1 MEIALIT
8 AVIAE
13 LLCITALF
21 VLCTRLK
28 RTVIDGLAHMA
39 HFARAT
45 AELGKKQ
52 SADVDDVRN
61 YITEVEQE
69 LRDKLNELQEK
80 YDAADEMIHQ
90 VTRSAEEAAATEK
103 RMQDGIDAILN
114 YNSQKRLG
122 DDIG

>member
-13 LLCITALF
+13 LLCIIALF
-21 VLCTRLK
+21 VLSARLK
-28 RTVIDGLAHMA
+28 RTVIDGMAHMA
-39 HFARAT
+39 QAA
-45 AELGKKQ
+45 AELGKRQ

-69 LRDKLNELQEK
+69 VRDKLNELQEK

-122 DDIG
+122 EDIG

>member
-13 LLCITALF
+13 LLCIIALF
-21 VLCTRLK
+21 VLYARLK
-28 RTVIDGLAHMA
+28 RTVINGMAHMA
-39 HFARAT
+39 QAA
-45 AELGKKQ
+45 AEQGKRQ

-61 YITEVEQE
+61 YIPEVEQE
-69 LRDKLNELQEK
+69 MRDKLNELQEK

-90 VTRSAEEAAATEK
+90 VTRSAEEAAAPEK

>member
-13 LLCITALF
+13 VLCIIALF
-21 VLCTRLK
+21 VLYARLK
-28 RTVIDGLAHMA
+28 RTVIDGMAHMA
-39 HFARAT
+39 QAA
-45 AELGKKQ
+45 AEQGKRQ
-52 SADVDDVRN
+52 NADVDDVRN

-69 LRDKLNELQEK
+69 IRDKLNELQEK

-90 VTRSAEEAAATEK
+90 VTRSAEEAAVTEK

-122 DDIG
+122 EDIG

>member
-8 AVIAE
+8 AVIVE
-13 LLCITALF
+13 LLCIIALF
-21 VLCTRLK
+21 VLSTRLK
-28 RTVIDGLAHMA
+28 RAVIDGMAHMA
-39 HFARAT
+39 QAA
-45 AELGKKQ
+45 AEQGKKQ

-90 VTRSAEEAAATEK
+90 VTRSAEEAAATER

-122 DDIG
+122 EDIG

>member
-13 LLCITALF
+13 LLCIIALF
-21 VLCTRLK
+21 VLYARLK
-28 RTVIDGLAHMA
+28 RTVIDGMAHMA
-39 HFARAT
+39 QAAV
-45 AELGKKQ
+45 EQGKRQ

-69 LRDKLNELQEK
+69 IRDKLNELQEK

-122 DDIG
+122 EDIG

>member
-8 AVIAE
+8 AVIIE
-13 LLCITALF
+13 LLCIIALF
-21 VLCTRLK
+21 VLYARLK
-28 RTVIDGLAHMA
+28 RTVINGMA
-39 HFARAT
+39 HIAQAA
-45 AELGKKQ
+45 AEQGKRR

-69 LRDKLNELQEK
+69 IRDELNELQEK

-90 VTRSAEEAAATEK
+90 VTRSAEEAVATEK

>member
-1 MEIALIT
+1 MEIALII

-13 LLCITALF
+13 LLCAIALF
-21 VLCTRLK
+21 VLYTRLK
-28 RTVIDGLAHMA
+28 STVINLMA
-39 HFARAT
+39 HAASVT
-45 AELGKKQ
+45 DEQGKKLG
-52 SADVDDVRN
+52 ADVDDVRN

-69 LRDKLNELQEK
+69 MRDKLSELQEK

>member
-8 AVIAE
+8 AVIVE
-13 LLCITALF
+13 LLCIIALF
-21 VLCTRLK
+21 VLYARLK
-28 RTVIDGLAHMA
+28 RTVIDGMAHMA
-39 HFARAT
+39 QAA
-45 AELGKKQ
+45 AEQGKRQ
-52 SADVDDVRN
+52 IADVDDVRN

-69 LRDKLNELQEK
+69 LHDKLNELQEK

-122 DDIG
+122 EDIG

>member
-13 LLCITALF
+13 LLCIIALF
-21 VLCTRLK
+21 ALYARLK
-28 RTVIDGLAHMA
+28 RTVIDGMAHMA
-39 HFARAT
+39 QAA
-45 AELGKKQ
+45 AEQGKRQ

-69 LRDKLNELQEK
+69 IRDKLNELQEK

-90 VTRSAEEAAATEK
+90 VTRSAEEAAVTEK

>member
-13 LLCITALF
+13 KNRKKALF
-21 VLCTRLK
+21 VLYARLK
-28 RTVIDGLAHMA
+28 RTVIDGMA
-39 HFARAT
+39 HIAQAA
-45 AELGKKQ
+45 AEQGKRQ
-52 SADVDDVRN
+52 SADIDDVRN

-69 LRDKLNELQEK
+69 MRDKLNELQEK

-90 VTRSAEEAAATEK
+90 VTRSAEESAATEK

>member
-1 MEIALIT
+1 MIT

-21 VLCTRLK
+21 ALCTRLK
-28 RTVIDGLAHMA
+28 RTVIDGMAHMA
-39 HFARAT
+39 QAT
-45 AELGKKQ
+45 AEQGKKQ

-90 VTRSAEEAAATEK
+90 VTRSAEEAAATER

-122 DDIG
+122 EDIG

>member
-13 LLCITALF
+13 LLCIIALF
-21 VLCTRLK
+21 VLYARLK
-28 RTVIDGLAHMA
+28 RTVIDGMAHMA
-39 HFARAT
+39 QAA
-45 AELGKKQ
+45 AEQGKRQ
-52 SADVDDVRN
+52 IADVDDVRN

-69 LRDKLNELQEK
+69 MRDKLSELQEK

-90 VTRSAEEAAATEK
+90 VTRSAEEAAVTEK
-103 RMQDGIDAILN
+103 RMQEGIDAILN

>member
-8 AVIAE
+8 AVIVE

-28 RTVIDGLAHMA
+28 RTVIDGMAHMA
-39 HFARAT
+39 QAA
-45 AELGKKQ
+45 AEQGKKQ

-69 LRDKLNELQEK
+69 MRDKLNELQEK

>member
-8 AVIAE
+8 AVIVE

-21 VLCTRLK
+21 VLYARLK
-28 RTVIDGLAHMA
+28 RTVIDGMA
-39 HFARAT
+39 HIAQAA
-45 AELGKKQ
+45 AEQ
-52 SADVDDVRN
+52 SKRQGADVDDVRN

>member
-13 LLCITALF
+13 LLCTIALF
-21 VLCTRLK
+21 ALYARLK
-28 RTVIDGLAHMA
+28 RTVINGMA
-39 HFARAT
+39 HIAQAA
-45 AELGKKQ
+45 AEQGKRQ
-52 SADVDDVRN
+52 IADVDDVRN

-69 LRDKLNELQEK
+69 MRDKLNELQEK
-80 YDAADEMIHQ
+80 YDAADEMIDQ

>member
-13 LLCITALF
+13 LLCIMALF
-21 VLCTRLK
+21 VLYARLK
-28 RTVIDGLAHMA
+28 RTVIDGMAHMA
-39 HFARAT
+39 QAA
-45 AELGKKQ
+45 AEQGKRQ
-52 SADVDDVRN
+52 TADVDDVRN

-69 LRDKLNELQEK
+69 LHDKLNELQEK

-90 VTRSAEEAAATEK
+90 VTRSAEEAAVTEK

>member
-13 LLCITALF
+13 LLCIMALF
-21 VLCTRLK
+21 ALYARLK
-28 RTVIDGLAHMA
+28 RTVIDGMAHMA
-39 HFARAT
+39 QAA
-45 AELGKKQ
+45 AEQGKKQ

-69 LRDKLNELQEK
+69 LHDKLNELQEK

>member
-13 LLCITALF
+13 LLCIIALF
-21 VLCTRLK
+21 VLYAWLK
-28 RTVIDGLAHMA
+28 RTVIDGMA
-39 HFARAT
+39 HIAQAA
-45 AELGKKQ
+45 AEQGKRQ
-52 SADVDDVRN
+52 SADIDDVRN

-69 LRDKLNELQEK
+69 IRDKLNELQEK

-90 VTRSAEEAAATEK
+90 VTRSAEESAATEK

>member
-13 LLCITALF
+13 LLCIIALF
-21 VLCTRLK
+21 VLYARLK

-39 HFARAT
+39 QAT
-45 AELGKKQ
+45 AEQGKRQ

-69 LRDKLNELQEK
+69 MRDKLNELQEK

-122 DDIG
+122 EDIG